1 MKNLTVE
8 YVEKNITVTR
18 ESYSLF
24 QEACKGGTVS
34 FDDYL
39 QNITDAIN
47 DNSGTIEGADIITSI
62 LLLSQLPNNK

>member
-24 QEACKGGTVS
+24 QEACKHETVS

-39 QNITDAIN
+39 QNITDAII
-47 DNSGTIEGADIITSI
+47 DNNGTIEDAEA
-62 LLLSQLPNNK
+62 LAQLPRK